1 MSFDSSPN
9 LNVNNKNFSDLKI
22 GIIRSLWNSNITDI
36 LLSSCV
42 NQLKSKGVKSS
53 NLIVKDVPG
62 SMELVHG
69 ANTLLS
75 NNDIDGVIML
85 GCIIKGETDHDK
97 YIANAVAN
105 GLVSVSIKHNK
116 PVAFGVLTTNSVS
129 QALDRCGGKHGNKGI
144 ESADTLLSML
154 DSFKSLIS

>member
-1 MSFDSSPN
+1 MSFDS
-9 LNVNNKNFSDLKI
+9 NVNINFHNKDFSGFKI
-22 GIIRSLWNSNITDI
+22 GIVRSLWNTNITDI

-69 ANTLLS
+69 ANILLS

-116 PVAFGVLTTNSVS
+116 PVTFGVLTTNSVT
-129 QALDRCGGKHGNKGI
+129 QALDRCGGKHGNKGR
-144 ESADTLLSML
+144 
-154 DSFKSLIS
+154 